1 MRLMQKFLSAA
12 RRRAIFFRG
21 RNSNPTDE
29 QNNAT
34 IVKKNVHRKKMGFNF
49 QDLFT
54 IDVTLN

>member
-1 MRLMQKFLSAA
+1 MRLMKKINSAA
-12 RRRAIFFRG
+12 RRRANFFTG

-49 QDLFT
+49 SF
-54 IDVTLN
+54 